1 MDYAGLKAEIAKQA
15 YASMTDAQ
23 IATAI
28 NTNTVTTQLS
38 PLRVSGA
45 EVYNAIVPSE
55 FSALSQAQQQTVR
68 DVFGLGDGI
77 DVSAGSNAR
86 TALAN
91 AFGAATT
98 SRANL
103 LALTTVTQTIA
114 RSLGFTSVNDQEVL
128 AARKWSA
135 S

>member
-1 MDYAGLKAEIAKQA
+1 MDYAGLKAEIAKPA

-38 PLRVSGA
+38 PMQVNGA
-45 EVYNAIVPSE
+45 QIYNAIVPAE
-55 FSALSQAQQQTVR
+55 FTALSTAQQQLVR

-77 DVSAGSNAR
+77 DVSAGTNAR
-86 TALAN
+86 TVLAN
-91 AFGAATT
+91 AFGAATV

-103 LALTTVTQTIA
+103 LAMTALTQTIA
-114 RSLGFTSVNDQEVL
+114 HSLGFSSVNDQEVL